1 MFAINLKLSNRRLV
15 IVLFA
20 VILIS
25 VVLVAT
31 RAKSLLYDNDNS
43 TFCNDQ
49 AEILEYINSFG
60 LVIGDVT
67 SSSIKVPEVFSD
79 VYNNYNELQKQQ
91 GFDLTDY
98 KGKVLTRYVGE
109 VKNYNDSDNVF
120 VEVLTFDGIVVGA
133 DIFSTSVDGFIEP
146 LK

>member
-1 MFAINLKLSNRRLV
+1 MFALNLKLSNRRLV

-60 LVIGDVT
+60 LVIGDVS

>member
-1 MFAINLKLSNRRLV
+1 MFALNLKLSNRRLV

-31 RAKSLLYDNDNS
+31 RVKSLLYDNDNS

-79 VYNNYNELQKQQ
+79 VYNNYNELQKQH

>member
-1 MFAINLKLSNRRLV
+1 MFALNLKLSNRRLV

>member
-1 MFAINLKLSNRRLV
+1 MFALNLKLSNRRLV

-25 VVLVAT
+25 AVLVAT